1 MLCHLALNPMRPYDK
16 NLRQRAGPM
25 ACTVG
30 FISQLG
36 VEPTNNAYEQAL
48 RGIVPK
54 RKISGPTRSRRGN
67 DLSGI

>member
-1 MLCHLALNPMRPYDK
+1 MRPYDK

-25 ACTVG
+25 ACTLG

-36 VEPTNNAYEQAL
+36 VEPTNNASEQAL
-48 RGIVPK
+48 RGIVLK